1 MDTASFSARLKH
13 LGAEI
18 RELYAF
24 DAVPWVV
31 GYSGGKDSTATLGLI
46 WWAIRQLPASQRT
59 KPIHVI
65 TTDTLVEQPMVA
77 AWVRASHAHMRQ
89 AAAEQAMPIVPHLLI
104 PELSETFWV
113 NLIGRGYAAPR
124 HSFRWCTQRMKIQ
137 PAARFVREMV
147 TRSGEVIMALG
158 TRKAESANRARSM
171 NAREAGRR
179 RDHLSPNPSLPNS
192 LIYSPIEDWST
203 DEVWMYLMQVPN
215 PWGHANRDL
224 LTMYRGASADN
235 ECPLVV
241 DTTTPSCGNSRFGCW
256 TCTVVRRDRSM
267 EAMIQND
274 SEKEWMTPLL
284 ELRNEMAKLHPETG
298 RWDDRD
304 RRDWRRSSGRLRLY
318 ETRDGELMSI
328 PGPYTR
334 RWREHWLRRLL
345 QAQVDVRVD
354 GPPEVADLALIRPE
368 ELREIRRIWRAEKHE
383 FDDSLPRIYAEVT
396 GEVWPEDP
404 APRAGPGP
412 EEWAVLEQVCGEDA
426 RAMEMTTWLLGTEQR
441 FVARARRTGVYKAL
455 EEVLRTRGQQDE
467 AVAVDEAVAFRRLA
481 ESPLEE
487 RLEAARRAWREEP

>member
-158 TRKAESANRARSM
+158 QTAAS
-171 NAREAGRR
+171 
-179 RDHLSPNPSLPNS
+179 
-192 LIYSPIEDWST
+192 I
-203 DEVWMYLMQVPN
+203 
-215 PWGHANRDL
+215 
-224 LTMYRGASADN
+224 ASAV
-235 ECPLVV
+235 EQQSQATV
-241 DTTTPSCGNSRFGCW
+241 DISRN
-256 TCTVVRRDRSM
+256 
-267 EAMIQND
+267 IQ
-274 SEKEWMTPLL
+274 
-284 ELRNEMAKLHPETG
+284 
-298 RWDDRD
+298 
-304 RRDWRRSSGRLRLY
+304 
-318 ETRDGELMSI
+318 
-328 PGPYTR
+328 
-334 RWREHWLRRLL
+334 
-345 QAQVDVRVD
+345 QV
-354 GPPEVADLALIRPE
+354 
-368 ELREIRRIWRAEKHE
+368 
-383 FDDSLPRIYAEVT
+383 
-396 GEVWPEDP
+396 
-404 APRAGPGP
+404 
-412 EEWAVLEQVCGEDA
+412 
-426 RAMEMTTWLLGTEQR
+426 AMEPQEVSGSIS
-441 FVARARRTGVYKAL
+441 GVH
-455 EEVLRTRGQQDE
+455 G
-467 AVAVDEAVAFRRLA
+467 AVDETNASANAVLFATGELSEQSVILQRTLDDFLA
-481 ESPLEE
+481 KI
-487 RLEAARRAWREEP
+487 RAA